1 MHIYLRTLGSV
12 LITSMKRLGCGFWRL
27 PVTTTPM
34 RMLLLK
40 AAEEHERIANSE
52 QRSAP
57 KTLTRVEVEDPPAG
71 LRERRARGRP
81 FGSVSD
87 TGKPLA
93 SAGKWEDLQMKRAAL
108 AVLLALGGLALAQ
121 PAHAVV
127 CAPGSIGPAASDPM
141 GPQSFTGHITIGRI
155 PLPAL
160 PEYTEPAAP
169 DRTARSFADDTK
181 TLAQR
186 STSWSSRTTRACP
199 SISLRIWYWRTPP
212 VSGSRRTTMN
222 VSPRWKVWPNS
233 GVNRTFCPT
242 ANLCAGISSLMAFR
256 GVGSISDP
264 NASPDA
270 RGRRPA
276 RRADQVVSAV
286 S

>member
-12 LITSMKRLGCGFWRL
+12 LITSMKRLGCGFWRQ

-127 CAPGSIGPAASDPM
+127 CAAGVYRAGCVGPHGAAVVHRPYYHR
-141 GPQSFTGHITIGRI
+141 PHTVTC
-155 PLPAL
+155 
-160 PEYTEPAAP
+160 AAGVY
-169 DRTARSFADDTK
+169 
-181 TLAQR
+181 
-186 STSWSSRTTRACP
+186 RA
-199 SISLRIWYWRTPP
+199 
-212 VSGSRRTTMN
+212 G
-222 VSPRWKVWPNS
+222 
-233 GVNRTFCPT
+233 
-242 ANLCAGISSLMAFR
+242 CAG
-256 GVGSISDP
+256 P
-264 NASPDA
+264 NGAVV
-270 RGRRPA
+270 RR
-276 RRADQVVSAV
+276 RY
-286 S
+286 